1 MKIISEQIKKKAEK
15 MYLNEI
21 SVPEIS
27 KRLGISESTVR
38 NYAHNMTD
46 EWKREFAKEWDRTLK
61 RIRNGK

>member
-15 MYLNEI
+15 MYLDGI

-38 NYAHNMTD
+38 NCTHNMTD